1 MKNLLEIIGKT
12 SGKFFTVVFTKKD
25 GTERV
30 LNGRLGVVSKLKGG
44 QTMVNKD
51 QFLVV
56 FDVQIGQ
63 YRSVNKDT
71 IKEVRFGKEIFR

>member
-1 MKNLLEIIGKT
+1 MRNLEQIIRAT
-12 SGKFFTVVFTKKD
+12 AGKFFTVVFTKKD
-25 GTERV
+25 GSERV

-71 IKEVRFGKEIFR
+71 IKEVRFGKEIFK

>member
-71 IKEVRFGKEIFR
+71 IKEVRFGKEIFK